1 MPPDVQPPR
10 AETLPRPLLVV
21 SGLVFV
27 IGVVLMAVGAFRVG
41 VTWDERIHA
50 VMLEE
55 YFTSGWYASPDW
67 LVNGAPD
74 VFLGKW
80 PYYVY
85 APVAALVGH
94 FFAGVSGVEPWGGF
108 SATADAYAARHLGAG
123 FMALVGIGAAGAIVG
138 MITRSW
144 RWAILGAAVVASVP
158 MWIGH
163 GMFNGK
169 DLPVGT
175 GYTVATAGLVA
186 MLLPDYG
193 RGGKSRFGAIA
204 AVVLGLT
211 LAVGTRPASGLPIAL
226 AGAGMLACFGLYAA
240 VRRRSPSWLPRV
252 GRRSLDVV
260 IGFVLGYLVLV
271 AVYPKAFINPFT
283 LAKESLLISGRFPVS
298 DIVLTNGAW
307 LAQPPPWFYLPV
319 WFGFQLP
326 LLVLAGCAVFI
337 AFWSALLVRSLR
349 ARSGAGLSAALV
361 VVPVVPVVLQVG
373 LLPLL
378 AIAAQS
384 TMYNAV
390 RQFLFVVPAAGV
402 LAVLGIR
409 ESARLLS
416 GRWRGVLWVLVAM
429 GLVAPVVAS
438 VRLFPYTY
446 TYFSALASVQGV
458 NGRWATDYWRASSQE
473 MATRIPPAGLVV
485 CSLPDPGESL
495 SDCGMEAPYAPFWDQ
510 RGAAA
515 VPGTLG
521 PDEFWLA
528 RENNGDVTV
537 PAGCTLHDTVT
548 RPLRAEDVIIGQV
561 FRCGPEAL

>member
-1 MPPDVQPPR
+1 MDRDLPAPR
-10 AETLPRPLLVV
+10 TVAAILPRPLLLVAGIVLVV
-21 SGLVFV
+21 G
-27 IGVVLMAVGAFRVG
+27 IVLMITGAFRVG

-67 LVNGAPD
+67 LVNGKPD
-74 VFLGKW
+74 AFLGKW

-94 FFAGVSGVEPWGGF
+94 FFAGVGGAELWGGF
-108 SATADAYAARHLGAG
+108 SDTAGAYAARHLGAG
-123 FMALVGIGAAGAIVG
+123 FMALVGIGAAGAIVR
-138 MITRSW
+138 MITGSW
-144 RWAILGAAVVASVP
+144 RWALLGAAVVASVP

-186 MLLPDYG
+186 MLLPGYG
-193 RGGKSRFGAIA
+193 RRWKSRAGAVP
-204 AVVLGLT
+204 AVVLGLA
-211 LAVGTRPASGLPIAL
+211 LAVGTRPASGLPIVL
-226 AGAGMLACFGLYAA
+226 TGMGMLACFGLYAA
-240 VRRRSPSWLPRV
+240 VRRRSPSWLPYL

-260 IGFVLGYLVLV
+260 IAFVLGYLLLV
-271 AVYPKAFINPFT
+271 AIYPKGFINPLT
-283 LAKESLLISGRFPVS
+283 LAKESLLISGRFPVN
-298 DIVLTNGAW
+298 DMVLTNGAW
-307 LAQPPPWFYLPV
+307 LSQPPPWFYLPA

-326 LLVLAGCAVFI
+326 LLVLVGCGVFLVFWVGLAVG
-337 AFWSALLVRSLR
+337 SLR
-349 ARSGAGLSAALV
+349 SRSGSRLSAVLI
-361 VVPVVPVVLQVG
+361 VVPVILQVA

-409 ESARLLS
+409 ELARLLA
-416 GRWRGVLWVLVAM
+416 GRWRGVLWVIVGV
-429 GLVAPVVAS
+429 GLVAPVIAS

-446 TYFSALASVQGV
+446 TYFNVLASVQGV

-473 MATRIPPAGLVV
+473 MTTRIPPAGIVV

-495 SDCGMEAPYAPFWDQ
+495 SDCGTEAPYEPFWER
-510 RGAAA
+510 RGEAA
-515 VPGTLG
+515 VPGALG
-521 PDEFWLA
+521 PDEFWFA
-528 RENNGDVTV
+528 RENNGDVSV
-537 PAGCTLHDTVT
+537 PVGCSIHDTVT
-548 RPLRAEDVIIGQV
+548 RPLRGENVIIGQV